1 MTFTRNALALG
12 VAVVLTGCSSLPSF
26 TVDGVRDNVKYKEG
40 GTSVNKLSIPPDLS
54 APDFD
59 DTYVLNRVMTPSEA
73 QAAQD
78 QAIPSSIQASNAANT
93 NALSTKLG
101 KLADGNPALIVN
113 GDYNAVWA
121 RTGEVLNRAGMQM
134 TGQQKDKGLYAV
146 TEPRSNTKARLIIS
160 DEGERSLIVVAD
172 DKGMPLNPQL
182 AMQLLSLLQAQI

>member
-93 NALSTKLG
+93 NALSAKLG

-113 GDYNAVWA
+113 GNYNAVWA

-134 TGQQKDKGLYAV
+134 ISQQKDKGLYAL
-146 TEPRSNTKARLIIS
+146 TEPLSNTKARLIIS